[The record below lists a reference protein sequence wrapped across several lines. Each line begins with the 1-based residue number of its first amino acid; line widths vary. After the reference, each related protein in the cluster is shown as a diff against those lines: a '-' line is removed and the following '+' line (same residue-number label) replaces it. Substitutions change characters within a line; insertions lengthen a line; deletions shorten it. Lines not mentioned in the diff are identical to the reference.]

1 MASELAY
8 GLYNYGV
15 GSGIGEVGRCKFDA
29 ATTPTIQHN
38 VTNLTGLTPD
48 PKVFYFLNKD
58 GQPRLLVA
66 ETAYD
71 SSFNPLPS
79 EFRILNAA
87 TFAQVYPNSGTVQWG
102 YGTTTAEKL
111 VNVYAFKRNGTDDY
125 IYGIDYDRQTVFRVT
140 NSSGDTY
147 SFDTVNKYYFNT
159 AAAQDYG
166 IDVAVDANN
175 VYALFISA
183 TDVWAGSYN
192 SSTVVKLTLALALAS
207 TPNTNSTLGKNA
219 FGFAEYG
226 SNLYITSIGGMQQ
239 NGFSNGADSKLEKL
253 VKSTMASSVLFAG
266 DGTSTTNPAAGDFR
280 DITIGA
286 GGEVFI
292 LTGYYSNISTGAS
305 DVYLYYTDVTTID
318 GGTGGLI
325 SAAGLDS
332 LPLTTFAGYF
342 WSLIYNNSDNMVWF
356 ARGNDFAM
364 YKYDDNTGTFP
375 VQGSIAANALASTG
389 TGWSINGAAIYEPVV
404 TTLALKAA
412 PGGISGG
419 TVRSAHPAFASV
431 SQQAFLERKKLLG
444 I

>member
-15 GSGIGEVGRCKFDA
+15 GIGVGEVGRCKFDA
-29 ATTPTIQHN
+29 STTPTIQHN

-66 ETAYD
+66 ETVYD
-71 SSFNPLPS
+71 SSYNPLPS

-87 TFAQVYPNSGTVQWG
+87 TFAQVYPTSGTVQWG
-102 YGTTTAEKL
+102 YGTATADKL

-125 IYGIDYDRQTVFRVT
+125 IYGIDYDRQTVFRVQ

-226 SNLYITSIGGMQQ
+226 GDLYITSIGGMQQ
-239 NGFSNGADSKLEKL
+239 MGFSNGANSKLEKL
-253 VKSTMASSVLFAG
+253 VKSTMASSVLFVG
-266 DGTSTTNPAAGDFR
+266 DNAATTDAAKGDFR
-280 DITIGA
+280 DIAIGT

-292 LTGYYSNISTGAS
+292 LTGYYTNSSTGAF
-305 DVYLYYTDVTTID
+305 DGYLYNTDVTTLNT
-318 GGTGGLI
+318 GTGGFI

-332 LPLTTFAGYF
+332 LAITNFLGYF

-364 YKYDDNTGTFP
+364 YKYDVGFTEE
-375 VQGSIAANALASTG
+375 GSIGANALASSG

-412 PGGISGG
+412 PGGVSGG
-419 TVRSAHPAFASV
+419 TVRASHPAFASV